1 MPEITISSEGYYSQ
15 SERVTLVGIWLNVL
29 LTIFKLVAG
38 IVSTSRALVADA
50 LESFFDIIS
59 TAIVMVSLRISRKP
73 RDADHP
79 FGHQKIETLTSGV
92 VGLFL
97 LATGLLILRN
107 AYLVLRSGTSF
118 RPGLFALIA
127 CVVTILTKEGLYR
140 YTARVGN
147 RFGSQ
152 LISANALH
160 HRSDA
165 ISSLVTF
172 FTITL
177 AFFGLRVFDT
187 LGSAI
192 VGVILLK
199 MSWGILWGTGNVLM
213 DKAPTP
219 EFQKRLTSEIS
230 RVDGVKEITLVRAR
244 PIGSFYHV
252 EVKIGVDKNITVE
265 QGHQI
270 GRQTEINIMKA
281 FPRVFDVIVHLNPR

>member
-1 MPEITISSEGYYSQ
+1 MPEVAISSDGYYSQ

-79 FGHQKIETLTSGV
+79 FGHQKIETLASAV
-92 VGLFL
+92 VGLLL

-107 AYLVLRSGTSF
+107 AYLVLHSGTSF
-118 RPGLFALIA
+118 KPGPLALIA

-147 RFGSQ
+147 RFSSQ
-152 LISANALH
+152 LIIANALH

-172 FTITL
+172 ITIGL

-187 LGSAI
+187 LGSAM
-192 VGVILLK
+192 VGVIILK
-199 MSWGILWGTGNVLM
+199 MGWSILWGTGNVLM
-213 DKAPTP
+213 DKAPGP
-219 EFQKRLTSEIS
+219 EFQERLKSEIS

-244 PIGSFYHV
+244 PTGSFYHV